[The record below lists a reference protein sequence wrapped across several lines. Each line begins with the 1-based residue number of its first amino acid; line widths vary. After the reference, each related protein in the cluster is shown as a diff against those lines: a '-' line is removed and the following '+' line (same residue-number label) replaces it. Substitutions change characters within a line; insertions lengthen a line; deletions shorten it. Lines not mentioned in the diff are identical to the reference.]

1 MPLLTARRSSRL
13 LRDARQDDFLLICH
27 NCKKYNSPSTIFYKA
42 ADKLQRFG
50 ERIFQR
56 DAAKLATLQSIRDG
70 GGGAVD
76 VGGDEE
82 IDVVSGGRPA
92 PLSGTSRQK
101 RPTVVLVADGPLGAY
116 RSTQWSDDGSS
127 GSSKR
132 LKLPGAVRD
141 GAAQPKKKVLYKK
154 TLDGSFLF
162 SSSRA
167 SRTMYPDGSL
177 IGTCTRRG

>member
-1 MPLLTARRSSRL
+1 M
-13 LRDARQDDFLLICH
+13 RQDDFLLVCQ
-27 NCKKYNSPSTIFYKA
+27 NCKKYNSPTTIFYKA

-70 GGGAVD
+70 GGVVD

-92 PLSGTSRQK
+92 PPSGASRQK
-101 RPTVVLVADGPLGAY
+101 RPAGVLVADGPSGAY

-141 GAAQPKKKVLYKK
+141 GVAQPKKKVLYKK

-177 IGTCTRRG
+177 IGTCARPP